1 MFYLIVFPCGEWP
14 STLDYFCRALQV
26 HVSDCS
32 CFCWLL
38 QIRMPQPP
46 TPHPRALWGAHRAP
60 PGLPQGPF
68 GPLGTDGAS
77 RRADGGGRTALR
89 AAHKVFFV
97 LSWETFSMSEVR
109 MRNAEL
115 SNLAQNRSEYL
126 NIAWRGREYPW
137 MVLDCSEWSRLTQV
151 GPELP
156 NLD

>member
-1 MFYLIVFPCGEWP
+1 MFSPAGSGRRPLITFAEHCKYMFLIVLASAG
-14 STLDYFCRALQV
+14 SCRLG
-26 HVSDCS
+26 C
-32 CFCWLL
+32 
-38 QIRMPQPP
+38 PNPPPP
-46 TPHPRALWGAHRAP
+46 T

-97 LSWETFSMSEVR
+97 LSWETFSVSEVR

-137 MVLDCSEWSRLTQV
+137 MVLDCSEWSRLIQV